1 MIFRKVALERLS
13 SPEQLDQLLE
23 VTTPRAWLA
32 LVALGALL
40 VIGLVWGFAGSIPTL
55 AAGEGILIRRG
66 GVMDLVATAN
76 GQVDDVLVRVGDVI
90 EKGQRVASIRQEGLV
105 RQMQDTRAKR
115 DVADREYQSLLRYTE
130 QQIKLKQSE
139 LDQQRA
145 NLQRT
150 IAVLEKNA
158 QLLAERAAAEQKL
171 LDDGLITKQTQLATE
186 QSLNT
191 ARDQLATARFDFA
204 DLELKRRESEQ
215 ALKEQVMSRGSAL
228 RDFDSQIHELEAKLK
243 ENVDVVSPY
252 RGRVLELMVN
262 RGDLV
267 NPGSPMLNL
276 EVVSDDLLAVNFV
289 PAAMGKRV
297 QPGMLVRVAPSTVNS
312 EEYGYM
318 LGRVNWVAEFPSSAR
333 GMTRLL
339 ANESLV
345 TRLMTAGP
353 PIQVNVTLTADAATP
368 TGYKW
373 SSSRGPSLKI
383 SSGTLATGAIV
394 VRQDHPMSLL
404 IPTVRE
410 KLGV

>member
-1 MIFRKVALERLS
+1 VIFRKVALERLS

-130 QQIKLKQSE
+130 QQIKLRQSE

-215 ALKEQVMSRGSAL
+215 ALKEQVLSRGSAL

-276 EVVSDDLLAVNFV
+276 EVVSDDLLAVIFV